1 MANENN
7 NSQIQP
13 YSNDVSI
20 RIRDL
25 EERNKIIKERTHIVS
40 KNLIDFKEEIKE
52 EIKILK
58 QKTTQM
64 ERELEKLKSIT
75 NALINE
81 TGKYIKK
88 EEMNKVER
96 MLKDFQPLEFVRM
109 KDLEE
114 IINKK
119 FLEAKNK
126 STKRNK

>member
-7 NSQIQP
+7 NSQAQS
-13 YSNDVSI
+13 YTNDVST

-40 KNLIDFKEEIKE
+40 KNLIDFKEEVKQDLSV
-52 EIKILK
+52 LK
-58 QKTTQM
+58 QKTTKMQQ
-64 ERELEKLKSIT
+64 ELDKLKSIT

-88 EEMNKVER
+88 EEIHRFER

-109 KDLEE
+109 KDLDNMIEE
-114 IINKK
+114 KLKK
-119 FLEAKNK
+119 KK
-126 STKRNK
+126 K

>member
-1 MANENN
+1 MAGENN
-7 NSQIQP
+7 NSQVQP
-13 YSNDVSI
+13 YSNDVST

-40 KNLIDFKEEIKE
+40 RNLIDFKEEIKE
-52 EIKILK
+52 EIKVLK

-81 TGKYIKK
+81 TGKYVKK
-88 EEMNKVER
+88 EEINKVER

-109 KDLEE
+109 SDLEE
-114 IINKK
+114 LFNKK
-119 FLEAKNK
+119 FLE
-126 STKRNK
+126 TKKQINQKK